1 MLHSMKK
8 VVFKWL
14 RLGAL
19 FALIYFGNVQLQT
32 WMGQRA
38 LQQTQLQFLDIT
50 AGLQQGRA
58 SGKPVLVDFSAIW
71 CAACRSMHQNLFTDP
86 AVKAALERDYVLV
99 RVDYDAPEAED
110 FMTRYQVRFFPTLVI
125 LSGDGTLQ
133 RRVPVPDN
141 AAEFTA
147 ALRLPG

>member
-1 MLHSMKK
+1 MLAGMKK
-8 VVFKWL
+8 VAFKWL

-32 WMGQRA
+32 WLGERA
-38 LQQTQLQFLDIT
+38 LQRTQLQFLDIS
-50 AGLQQGRA
+50 AGLEQGRT

-71 CAACRSMHQNLFTDP
+71 CGACRIMHQTLFTDP
-86 AVKAALERDYVLV
+86 AVKAVLARDYVLV

-110 FMTRYQVRFFPTLVI
+110 FMARYQIRFFPTLVV

-133 RRVPVPDN
+133 RRVPVTDT
-141 AAEFTA
+141 AGEFVA